1 MQSKNKEVKALSL
14 KDLGLDGKAGK
25 GALTQE
31 VVTIVPAEARK
42 AGEVV
47 EDKGDGAKRI
57 ADFLAGAK
65 VI

>member
-1 MQSKNKEVKALSL
+1 MQAKNKEIKQVGIAEI
-14 KDLGLDGKAGK
+14 GLEGKAGK
-25 GALTQE
+25 AALTQE
-31 VVTIVPAEARK
+31 VVEVVPAEARK

-57 ADFLAGAK
+57 ADFLQALK